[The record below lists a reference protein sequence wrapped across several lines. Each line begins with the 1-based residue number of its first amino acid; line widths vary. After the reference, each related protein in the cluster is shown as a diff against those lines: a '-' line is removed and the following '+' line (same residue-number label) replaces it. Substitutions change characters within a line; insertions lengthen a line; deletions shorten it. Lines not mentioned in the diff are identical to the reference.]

1 MGQTEIYY
9 ETESFF
15 NDIYR
20 ENDINTWMVLY

>member
-9 ETESFF
+9 EIESFF

-20 ENDINTWMVLY
+20 ENDINTCMVLY